1 MKYTQPIET
10 DFKNNMQL
18 RVRRYMRTVFLN
30 AKEV

>member
-10 DFKNNMQL
+10 DCKNNIQL
-18 RVRRYMRTVFLN
+18 RVRGYMRTVFLN